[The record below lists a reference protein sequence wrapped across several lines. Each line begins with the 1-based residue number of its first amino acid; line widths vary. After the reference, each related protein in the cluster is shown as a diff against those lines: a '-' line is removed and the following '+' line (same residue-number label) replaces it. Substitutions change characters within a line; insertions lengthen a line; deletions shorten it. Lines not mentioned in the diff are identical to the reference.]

1 MKFLVVRLH
10 YKKFKMDK
18 DTTENIIVN
27 ATAITVSL
35 SDLETWLRIT
45 ALVLGI
51 AFTLY
56 KFYIIYNKNK

>member
-1 MKFLVVRLH
+1 
-10 YKKFKMDK
+10 MDK
-18 DTTENIIVN
+18 DTTENILVN
-27 ATAITVSL
+27 GAAIGVSL

-56 KFYIIYNKNK
+56 KFYIAYKNNEKGSTN